1 MQGLTTLSLGHGSM
15 NTEDLTDQ
23 DLCPFLSETKASFF
37 QEPMDEV
44 IWRAVKCH
52 LRCLRASESEHTAF
66 ETKGW
71 VLFHV
76 TFYEI
81 LHQSGNEVLELWPCG
96 ELHSDSYRLGRPR
109 KIRESTLTVS
119 RNARLMP
126 HAEVFSRLLQRRAQ
140 SFLVQNRGLYIGR
153 CCVCDLTTFL
163 IYPTPKAETTC
174 PANAPTK

>member
-1 MQGLTTLSLGHGSM
+1 MQGLTTLSVDHGLT

-52 LRCLRASESEHTAF
+52 LRCLRASESEHAAL

-81 LHQSGNEVLELWPCG
+81 LHESGKEVLELWPCG
-96 ELHSDSYRLGRPR
+96 ELHSDSYRPGRPR

-119 RNARLMP
+119 RNTPFIP
-126 HAEVFSRLLQRRAQ
+126 HAEMFSRSSQRQVQ
-140 SFLVQNRGLYIGR
+140 SFLV
-153 CCVCDLTTFL
+153 
-163 IYPTPKAETTC
+163 
-174 PANAPTK
+174 

>member
-1 MQGLTTLSLGHGSM
+1 MEGLTTLSMDHGLM

-23 DLCPFLSETKASFF
+23 DLYPFLSETKASFF

-52 LRCLRASESEHTAF
+52 LICLRASESEHAVL

-81 LHQSGNEVLELWPCG
+81 LHQSGREVLELWPSG
-96 ELHSDSYRLGRPR
+96 DLHSDNYRPGRPR
-109 KIRESTLTVS
+109 KIRESPLTVS
-119 RNARLMP
+119 KKARFTP
-126 HAEVFSRLLQRRAQ
+126 HAEEYSRLLQSRVQ
-140 SFLVQNRGLYIGR
+140 SFLVQKRGLCIVR
-153 CCVCDLTTFL
+153 CSVCDLTIFL
-163 IYPTPKAETTC
+163 ICLTPKAETTC
-174 PANAPTK
+174 AANAPTK

>member
-1 MQGLTTLSLGHGSM
+1 MQGLTTLSVDHGLM
-15 NTEDLTDQ
+15 NIEDLTDQ

-81 LHQSGNEVLELWPCG
+81 LHQSGKEVLELWPCG
-96 ELHSDSYRLGRPR
+96 ELHSDSYRPGRPR

-119 RNARLMP
+119 RNARFIL
-126 HAEVFSRLLQRRAQ
+126 HAEVSSRLLQRRLQ

-153 CCVCDLTTFL
+153 CFVCDLITFL
-163 IYPTPKAETTC
+163 ICHTPKAETTC